1 MATTRTSRMSVV
13 GNSSHGHS
21 FSPETDDCQWRQVR
35 LLFGQPKETKTGDQ
49 TGEKRLPM
57 HDVWQFTTLFEQQ
70 LLDYKLP
77 NLQCPTSSSSFSA
90 LHISF
95 LIKKERNGKMSIVY
109 SECQAYR

>member
-1 MATTRTSRMSVV
+1 MAPTRTSKMSVV

-21 FSPETDDCQWRQVR
+21 FSPETDDCQRRQVR
-35 LLFGQPKETKTGDQ
+35 LLFSQPKETKTGDQ

-77 NLQCPTSSSSFSA
+77 NLQCPTSSSFSA